1 MNYEDLKTRKAELL
15 KELSEVER
23 AIERAKVPLIKE
35 KLEQIE
41 TLLGEVYR
49 LDQNEYNFRLR
60 DDVAYGDF
68 DDLRDA
74 INNIKYNM

>member
-41 TLLGEVYR
+41 TLLGEVYQ
-49 LDQNEYNFRLR
+49 LDQSAYDFKIQ

>member
-41 TLLGEVYR
+41 TLLGEVYQ
-49 LDQNEYNFRLR
+49 LDQSQYNFRVR
-60 DDVAYGDF
+60 DDAVYGDF

-74 INNIKYNM
+74 VNNIKYNM